1 MHTYPLLYYYK
12 VHWIGLLSCKRSKA
26 RNKTASAELS
36 WLTGQRD
43 LLINLEKE
51 DTKVATMATKEM
63 EMATK
68 EMETVAMM
76 RNGRLQRG
84 IYAIDVENEVMEN
97 GNVHCSPMGEMPIKN
112 KKAR

>member
-1 MHTYPLLYYYK
+1 MRTCPLLYYYK
-12 VHWIGLLSCKRSKA
+12 VHWIGRLSCKHSKV
-26 RNKTASAELS
+26 RNKTTSAELR
-36 WLTGQRD
+36 WLIGQRA

-51 DTKVATMATKEM
+51 GTKVATMATKEM

-76 RNGRLQRG
+76 GNGRLQPG
-84 IYAIDVENEVMEN
+84 LDVEKEVMEN
-97 GNVHCSPMGEMPIKN
+97 GNVHCSPMGEMPIKY

>member
-1 MHTYPLLYYYK
+1 MRTCRLLYYYK
-12 VHWIGLLSCKRSKA
+12 VHWIGRLSCKRSKA
-26 RNKTASAELS
+26 RNKTASAEMR
-36 WLTGQRD
+36 WLIGQRD

-51 DTKVATMATKEM
+51 DTKGAA
-63 EMATK
+63 MATK

-76 RNGRLQRG
+76 ENGRLQRS

-97 GNVHCSPMGEMPIKN
+97 GNVHCSPMGEMPIKY